1 MSVGSCRPTITATG
15 GDVEM
20 RNINWQERLQPL
32 LDALAEL
39 DELSERWLDRR
50 YKSGYS
56 LVYRDRDE
64 LRARAMAER

>member
-1 MSVGSCRPTITATG
+1 
-15 GDVEM
+15 M